1 MTTEFTSLNLRPE
14 LEQAILE
21 LGYVT
26 PTGIQAEMIP
36 LMLTG
41 VDVIGQAQ
49 TGTGKTAAFA
59 LPILHNY
66 IHQRLPQA
74 LILAPTRELAVQV
87 AAAITEYGKHL
98 KVHVLAVYG
107 GQPYG
112 PQVNQLKRGVD
123 IVVGTPGRI
132 IDLMARKVLDLS
144 MIKSVV
150 LDEADEMLNMGFIEP
165 VEEILSATPSTR
177 QTALFSATLPV
188 RIRSLAD
195 RFMRDPQ
202 SVTIKKATL
211 TLSGT
216 EQRYYLVHEGDK
228 LSALTN
234 LFEIE
239 PITSALIFV
248 RTRVET
254 GQLASQLSSRGFPA
268 EALNGDL
275 EQNAREQILGRFRS
289 GQIKVLVAT
298 DVAARG
304 LDIDDISHVFNY
316 HLPDDT
322 EVYVHRI
329 GRTGRAGKTGI
340 AISLFAPREKRRLRE
355 IEHMTKQALTL
366 GKLPTAADIH
376 QHRENQLIEQLKVW
390 LGRGRYQRER
400 ELVARLVEEGLD
412 PMEIAAAALKLS
424 RADEKQRPVANVTD
438 VVVSESRSSYRGDRG
453 DREYGRG
460 KPQGRDGK
468 RDFGKRGDRDS
479 GNKRVSHEAGM
490 IRLKLNKGK
499 ENGVR
504 PNDIVGTIAHH
515 ADIPGSSIG
524 KIRIEDKFTYVDVPE
539 TLVEKVLKHNGNY
552 RIGKDKFT
560 LVKS

>member
-26 PTGIQAEMIP
+26 PTAIQADMIP

-74 LILAPTRELAVQV
+74 LVLAPTRELAVQV
-87 AAAITEYGKHL
+87 AAAINDYGKHL

-123 IVVGTPGRI
+123 IIVGTPGRI

-144 MIKSVV
+144 MVKSVV

-165 VEEILSATPSTR
+165 VEEILSATPATR

-202 SVTIKKATL
+202 SVTVKKSTL
-211 TLSGT
+211 TVSLT

-248 RTRVET
+248 RTRIET
-254 GQLASQLSSRGFPA
+254 GQLAGQLSARGFPA
-268 EALNGDL
+268 EAINGDL
-275 EQNAREQILGRFRS
+275 EQNAREQILGRFRA

-304 LDIDDISHVFNY
+304 LDIDNISHVFNY
-316 HLPDDT
+316 HLPDDA

-376 QHRENQLIEQLKVW
+376 HHRENQVLEQMKIW

-400 ELVARLVEEGLD
+400 ELVARLVEDGHD
-412 PMEIAAAALKLS
+412 AMEIAAAALKLS

-438 VVVSESRSSYRGDRG
+438 VVASESRSSYRGDR
-453 DREYGRG
+453 EFGRG
-460 KPQGRDGK
+460 KPQGKDGRRD
-468 RDFGKRGDRDS
+468 RFAARRGDS

-499 ENGVR
+499 EHGVR

-515 ADIPGSSIG
+515 ADISGSSIG
-524 KIRIEDKFTYVDVPE
+524 KIRIEEKFTYVDVPE
-539 TLVEKVLKHNGNY
+539 ELAEKVLKHNGNY
-552 RIGKDKFT
+552 RIGKDKFN